1 MEPYVNRKLK
11 YTPDLLHGDT
21 IKRLSLEL
29 WHEKKKKVWPVEAS
43 GLFASSKPVPV
54 N

>member
-1 MEPYVNRKLK
+1 MEPYVSLKLK
-11 YTPDLLHGDT
+11 YTPDLPHGDT

-29 WHEKKKKVWPVEAS
+29 WHEKKVWPVETS